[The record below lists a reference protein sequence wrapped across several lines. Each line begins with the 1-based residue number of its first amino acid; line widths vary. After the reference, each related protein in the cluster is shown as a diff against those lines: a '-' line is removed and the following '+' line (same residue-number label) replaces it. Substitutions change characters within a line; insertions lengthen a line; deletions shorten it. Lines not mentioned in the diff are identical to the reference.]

1 MFKVT
6 EAEVTNKTYIFT
18 TLEDYFGLNNPI
30 LQSGETTIKSDYI
43 RQKRNDM
50 SKAFRNM
57 MFTSLYKRKQL
68 SEEVDTKK
76 TDKKYKSKKEKYIL

>member
-1 MFKVT
+1 MS
-6 EAEVTNKTYIFT
+6 NKTYIFT
-18 TLEDYFGLNNPI
+18 TLEDFFGLNNPI
-30 LQSGETTIKSDYI
+30 LQTGEKTIRSEFIK
-43 RQKRNDM
+43 QKRNEM

-76 TDKKYKSKKEKYIL
+76 TDKKYKSKKEK